1 MNSLLS
7 PTPTSSIECKRS
19 PQAFCY
25 PEPLYTSA
33 FSFSSRIMAP
43 NETLDIFFPKQP
55 IPPIPTI
62 QLWGVSSEDTSGWSE
77 DFRKFLPLLIEKL
90 LLKMRKQISWATA
103 FLFTKQKVFVNR
115 TLLLLFCI
123 WIFLTVIGFICCFVF
138 KTQAEH
144 KCSLLQQTSWEHSS
158 IMLCQPQPLG
168 LLKRNS
174 RRAKHLPLSGLVS
187 VILNS
192 QMQTEELGNITVF
205 LWCLKQIQ
213 TLQKAVL
220 IWESTTQVSF
230 GIIIRYKYSQTL
242 ASPTPLLK
250 EELTKTS
257 CSGLCHA
264 RSGLE
269 YQGWQHHTSLGS
281 LFSYLTTLTDI

>member
-1 MNSLLS
+1 MLS
-7 PTPTSSIECKRS
+7 PTPTSSTECKRWL
-19 PQAFCY
+19 QAFCY

-43 NETLDIFFPKQP
+43 NETLNIFFPKQP

-62 QLWGVSSEDTSGWSE
+62 QLWRVSSEDTSGWSE

-205 LWCLKQIQ
+205 LWCLKQID
-213 TLQKAVL
+213 TPKSSVNLRVHNPGKFWHNHL
-220 IWESTTQVSF
+220 
-230 GIIIRYKYSQTL
+230 RYKYSQTL

-250 EELTKTS
+250 EGLTKTG

-281 LFSYLTTLTDI
+281 LF